1 MTEYGI
7 RELKYRVKENKLLTF
22 EERKYI
28 NKALEEIQQYRAI
41 CPVEQLK
48 TLQEDYWKIN
58 EISKEYSAIGTVEEF
73 KTLKE
78 KSEPK
83 KPLCVSMA
91 KDKDKNVGNIGRCP
105 FCNDIVAEDMLWC
118 DECGQKLDWS

>member
-83 KPLCVSMA
+83 EPLCVSMA

-105 FCNDIVAEDMLWC
+105 CCNDIVAEDMLWC

>member
-48 TLQEDYWKIN
+48 TLQEDYWKLN

-83 KPLCVSMA
+83 KLLCVSMA
-91 KDKDKNVGNIGRCP
+91 KDKDINVGNIGRCP
-105 FCNDIVAEDMLWC
+105 CCNDIVAEDMLWC